1 VRKLLPPLLLLVL
14 LAGCALSGPTLL
26 ADTETVELERLGSCG
41 LRTATVEYR
50 GDVYRFELAY
60 EDDVEVPDSWWGPGG
75 SIELLVGTFKGQVWA
90 VGPDDS
96 LWRLVR
102 HGEAAL
108 WFCLW

>member
-1 VRKLLPPLLLLVL
+1 VRKLLPLLLLLVL
-14 LAGCALSGPTLL
+14 LGGCALSGPTLL

-50 GDVYRFELAY
+50 GDVYRFELD
-60 EDDVEVPDSWWGPGG
+60 EDVGEVPDSWWGQDG

-90 VGPDDS
+90 AGPDDS

-102 HGEAAL
+102 HEEAAL
-108 WFCLW
+108 WFCIW